1 VGKLRSKKD
10 SKGSQ
15 KLPLSLFKQK
25 IKVMTKQQ
33 MLAQLSEAQ
42 ALTSPEV
49 ALPISFVIKMV
60 ESLEEPQAS
69 TKIVIHEGQMNDLV
83 NSISEGITD
92 AGLDLVDDYE
102 LSMSY
107 REVELDS
114 IDYDSERIE
123 RSVKDAIKYWLDSV
137 NDSDDNN

>member
-1 VGKLRSKKD
+1 
-10 SKGSQ
+10 
-15 KLPLSLFKQK
+15 
-25 IKVMTKQQ
+25 MTKQQ

-60 ESLEEPQAS
+60 ESLEESQAS

-83 NSISEGITD
+83 NSISESITD
-92 AGLDLVDDYE
+92 AGLDLVDDYD
-102 LSMSY
+102 LTMNY

-114 IDYDSERIE
+114 IDYDSDRIE

>member
-1 VGKLRSKKD
+1 
-10 SKGSQ
+10 
-15 KLPLSLFKQK
+15 
-25 IKVMTKQQ
+25 MTKQQ

-60 ESLEEPQAS
+60 ESLEEPQVS
-69 TKIVIHEGQMNDLV
+69 TKITIHEGQMNDLV

-114 IDYDSERIE
+114 IDYDSDRIE

>member
-1 VGKLRSKKD
+1 
-10 SKGSQ
+10 
-15 KLPLSLFKQK
+15 
-25 IKVMTKQQ
+25 MTKQQ

>member
-60 ESLEEPQAS
+60 ESLEEPQVS
-69 TKIVIHEGQMNDLV
+69 TKITIHEGQMNDLV

-114 IDYDSERIE
+114 IDYDSDRIE

>member
-60 ESLEEPQAS
+60 ESLEESQAS

-83 NSISEGITD
+83 NSISESITD
-92 AGLDLVDDYE
+92 AGLDLVDDYD
-102 LSMSY
+102 LTMNY

-114 IDYDSERIE
+114 IDYDSDRIE

>member
-1 VGKLRSKKD
+1 
-10 SKGSQ
+10 
-15 KLPLSLFKQK
+15 
-25 IKVMTKQQ
+25 MTKQQ

-114 IDYDSERIE
+114 IDYD
-123 RSVKDAIKYWLDSV
+123 
-137 NDSDDNN
+137 